1 MTHNPGVDAPTRLL
15 STLRYVGPGLIL
27 TAGIVGTGELVL
39 TPRVAAEHG
48 FSLLWL
54 IVLGCMVKVF
64 VQIELGRQAVA
75 TGVTT
80 LQALDSLPGPR
91 ARVSWIMWI
100 WLPVFI
106 AMITVIGG
114 ILGGTAEVLRM
125 AGVDLPVPVL
135 VIGLGAVC
143 SVLIGLGRY
152 ALIEIMCMVMVAA
165 FIVATG
171 IALVLLQG
179 TPFRITGANLVEGF
193 SFRMPD
199 NFATVFAAFGVIGVG
214 AAELIFYPYW
224 CLEKGYARRVG
235 SRSDGHAAWLARAR
249 GWLRVMRVDAWCSMV
264 VYTSTTAGFYL
275 LGAAVL
281 HAKGLSVTN
290 ADMIPTLAQ
299 MYVETFG
306 PMGYWVFIG
315 GAIATLYSTAFA
327 ATASNARLLADAL
340 GIFGLAKSGD
350 PVAFRARVRWASIGL
365 PVYAVIVYL
374 VWPQPVTLILING
387 IGQAILLPFLGGAA
401 VYFYFRRLDPE
412 LRSGRAWAVM
422 LWTSAASLASV
433 GLWQFYDQISRLWR

>member
-1 MTHNPGVDAPTRLL
+1 MTHNPGVAAPTGLL
-15 STLRYVGPGLIL
+15 STLRHVGPGLIL

-54 IVLGCMVKVF
+54 IVLGCIVKVF

-135 VIGLGAVC
+135 VIALGAVC
-143 SVLIGLGRY
+143 SVLIGFGLY

-193 SFRMPD
+193 SFRLPD
-199 NFATVFAAFGVIGVG
+199 NFAAVFAAFGVIGVG

-235 SRSDGHAAWLARAR
+235 SRSDGYAAWLARAR
-249 GWLRVMRVDAWCSMV
+249 GWLRVMRFDAWCSMA

-306 PMGYWVFIG
+306 PMGFWVFIG
-315 GAIATLYSTAFA
+315 GAVATLYSTAFA
-327 ATASNARLLADAL
+327 ATASNARLVADAL

-350 PVAFRARVRWASIGL
+350 PAAFRARVRWASIGL
-365 PVYAVIVYL
+365 PIYAVIVYL
-374 VWPQPVTLILING
+374 LWPQPVTLIVING

-401 VYFYFRRLDPE
+401 VYFYFRRLDPG
-412 LRSGRAWAVM
+412 LKSGRVWPVM

-433 GLWQFYDQISRLWR
+433 GLWQFYEQISRLWR

>member
-15 STLRYVGPGLIL
+15 STLRFVGPGLIL

-64 VQIELGRQAVA
+64 VQIEFGRQAVA
-75 TGVTT
+75 KGVTT

-91 ARVSWIMWI
+91 ARASWIMWI
-100 WLPVFI
+100 WLPVYVATI
-106 AMITVIGG
+106 SVIGG
-114 ILGGTAEVLRM
+114 ILGGTAEVMRM
-125 AGVDLPVPVL
+125 AGVNLPVPVL
-135 VIGLGAVC
+135 IIGLGGVC

-152 ALIEIMCMVMVAA
+152 AFIEIACTVMVAV
-165 FIVATG
+165 FILATG

-193 SFRMPD
+193 SFRLPD
-199 NFATVFAAFGVIGVG
+199 NFSSVFATFGVIGVG

-235 SRSDGHAAWLARAR
+235 SRSDGQAVWLARAR
-249 GWLRVMRVDAWCSMV
+249 GWLRVMRVDAWCSMA

-281 HAKGLSVTN
+281 HAKGLSVSN
-290 ADMIPTLAQ
+290 ADMIPTLAH
-299 MYVETFG
+299 MYMETFG
-306 PMGYWVFIG
+306 PMGFWVFIG
-315 GAIATLYSTAFA
+315 GAVATLYSTAFA

-340 GIFGLAKSGD
+340 GIFGLAKKDD
-350 PVAFRARVRWASIGL
+350 PIAFQTRVRWAAIGL
-365 PVYAVIVYL
+365 PIYGVVVYL
-374 VWPQPVTLILING
+374 IWPQPVTLILING

-401 VYFYFRRLDPE
+401 VYFYYRRLDPE
-412 LRSGRAWAVM
+412 LKSGRVWAAM

-433 GLWQFYDQISRLWR
+433 GLWQLYEQVSRFWR